1 MPRGEDV
8 GEIWHLESQRRVVF
22 LYIECSLE
30 RLKQPAGAGHRLEQ
44 PVVGNHFREGEVKAQ
59 PMQLCVALSVD
70 SFCAAL
76 RRLSLGELGIW
87 SLHQKS
93 LWEPSH

>member
-1 MPRGEDV
+1 M
-8 GEIWHLESQRRVVF
+8 GEIGHLESQRRVVF

-44 PVVGNHFREGEVKAQ
+44 PVVEYHLLEGEVKAQ
-59 PMQLCVALSVD
+59 PTQLCAALSVD

>member
-1 MPRGEDV
+1 M
-8 GEIWHLESQRRVVF
+8 GEIGHLESQRGVVF

-44 PVVGNHFREGEVKAQ
+44 PVVVSHVLKGGVKAQ
-59 PMQLCVALSVD
+59 LRQLCVAQSAD

-76 RRLSLGELGIW
+76 RRLSLGELATG
-87 SLHQKS
+87 SLHHKTF
-93 LWEPSH
+93 WEPSH

>member
-1 MPRGEDV
+1 M
-8 GEIWHLESQRRVVF
+8 GEIGHLESQRGVVF

-44 PVVGNHFREGEVKAQ
+44 PVVEYHFWEGEVKAQ
-59 PMQLCVALSVD
+59 PTQLCAALSVD

>member
-1 MPRGEDV
+1 M
-8 GEIWHLESQRRVVF
+8 GEIGHLESQRGVVF
-22 LYIECSLE
+22 WYIECSLE

-44 PVVGNHFREGEVKAQ
+44 PVVEYNFWEGEVKAQ
-59 PMQLCVALSVD
+59 PTQLCAALSVD